1 MSRLKLVLPAA
12 ILMGGFLICTTASY
26 GTAAYATQT
35 KQKCAYCHTQTV
47 PKKGD
52 PKATDLTDAGKY
64 FQSHNKSL
72 DGYVP
77 PKK

>member
-1 MSRLKLVLPAA
+1 MSKLKLVLPAA
-12 ILMGGFLICTTASY
+12 VLMGGFLICTTASY
-26 GTAAYATQT
+26 GTLEYQKQT
-35 KQKCAYCHTQTV
+35 KKPCAFCHTQTV
-47 PKKGD
+47 PKTGD
-52 PKATDLTDAGKY
+52 PKAKELTDAGKY

>member
-12 ILMGGFLICTTASY
+12 ILAGGFLICTTASY
-26 GTAAYATQT
+26 GTMDYAKST
-35 KQKCAYCHTQTV
+35 KKACGYCHTQNP

-52 PKATDLTDAGKY
+52 PKATEMTDAGKY

-77 PKK
+77 PKQ